1 MRRLFETKF
10 AARAILASLL
20 AAFVH
25 APVFAEV
32 PDTAVKSTEPRV
44 VADSP
49 VDAGR
54 YIIRIAGCHDCHTPE
69 WMETGGNVA
78 EDDYLVGVPIGWR
91 GPWGTTYAS
100 NLRRVANELS
110 EDGFVA
116 LLKARVERPPM
127 PWMNVNKLSDTDA
140 RAIYQY
146 IRSLGM
152 RGEKMPAAVG
162 PGVEPSTPYYS
173 LEPMGI
179 DRVAETRTDQ
189 AGDKKP

>member
-1 MRRLFETKF
+1 MKIFPNTEFLAQGF
-10 AARAILASLL
+10 AGLLL
-20 AAFVH
+20 AVVCH
-25 APVFAEV
+25 APAVAET
-32 PDTAVKSTEPRV
+32 PEAAVKAAEPRV

-54 YIIRIAGCHDCHTPE
+54 YIVRIAGCHDCHTPN

-78 EDDYLVGVPIGWR
+78 EDEFLIGVPIGWR

-100 NLRRVANELS
+100 NLRRVADELT

-127 PWMNVNKLSDTDA
+127 PWMNVNKLSDSDA
-140 RAIYQY
+140 RAIYRY

-162 PGVEPSTPYYS
+162 PDTEPNTPYFL
-173 LEPMGI
+173 LEPMGLE
-179 DRVAETRTDQ
+179 RVAETE
-189 AGDKKP
+189 ADKEVGIAH